1 MHLRLHKSC
10 RGKLLPLNHANKAEL
25 RNKYSKVELL
35 IIDEISLVSSKL
47 FYQVHKR
54 VNEIFWPRQDI
65 LFGGKF
71 VLVCGDLYQLLL
83 FRVKPVFI
91 FNESETIKGFISS
104 DLSRKFRLVELGQV
118 MRQDDE
124 MFINLLNKRQLG
136 QIDQTIE
143 HAIKSRFTHKD
154 NTSYPGNIFHIFAEN
169 GSVKRSNDNQLK
181 HIPGKLITIPAKD
194 EVPKNSKISNV
205 MEAQNRKT
213 SETGGLAS
221 ILELKINAR
230 VILTTNIN
238 SEDRLINGQKET
250 VKYIEIRD
258 NEVRTIYLELD
269 ERCAEQL
276 RMKGSDII
284 AKNNKRVPIKREETS
299 IYLNKHKTT
308 SPAIKRTQFIL

>member
-1 MHLRLHKSC
+1 MHEIKLNEQTETDCFDEAS
-10 RGKLLPLNHANKAEL
+10 RGLN
-25 RNKYSKVELL
+25 YPQG
-35 IIDEISLVSSKL
+35 SSHFQTPIL
-47 FYQVHKR
+47 SD
-54 VNEIFWPRQDI
+54 NEI
-65 LFGGKF
+65 
-71 VLVCGDLYQLLL
+71 
-83 FRVKPVFI
+83 
-91 FNESETIKGFISS
+91 
-104 DLSRKFRLVELGQV
+104 
-118 MRQDDE
+118 
-124 MFINLLNKRQLG
+124 
-136 QIDQTIE
+136 
-143 HAIKSRFTHKD
+143 
-154 NTSYPGNIFHIFAEN
+154 NIFHIFAEN

-194 EVPKNSKISNV
+194 EVSKNSKISNV

-230 VILTTNIN
+230 VMLTTNIN

>member
-1 MHLRLHKSC
+1 
-10 RGKLLPLNHANKAEL
+10 
-25 RNKYSKVELL
+25 
-35 IIDEISLVSSKL
+35 
-47 FYQVHKR
+47 
-54 VNEIFWPRQDI
+54 
-65 LFGGKF
+65 
-71 VLVCGDLYQLLL
+71 
-83 FRVKPVFI
+83 
-91 FNESETIKGFISS
+91 
-104 DLSRKFRLVELGQV
+104 

-124 MFINLLNKRQLG
+124 MFLNLLNKRRVG
-136 QIDQTIE
+136 QIEQTIE

-154 NTSYPGNIFHIFAEN
+154 DTSYPGNIFHIFAEH
-169 GSVKRSNDNQLK
+169 GSVKRSNHNQLK
-181 HIPGKLITIPAKD
+181 HIPGKLITISAKD
-194 EVPKNSKISNV
+194 EVSKNSKISNV
-205 MEAQNRKT
+205 TEAQNRKT

-230 VILTTNIN
+230 VMLTTNIN